1 MRVCRGLLWCFLL
14 SLGCQSLPGVDAADD
29 SASPLGRP
37 KPEALLQGPAEQ
49 TFKIPQPSP
58 SPELNQARN
67 HLSLAAACL
76 EKGNQAAAAPH
87 LAQYVA
93 AFPDHFVVRAHYAE
107 LLLRL
112 NRHREA
118 REQFEH
124 FVADVQDVP
133 ALASRHLIHCHSR
146 LMEIA
151 EVEGNEY
158 GEHLNRGIGLFLLAG
173 ERARLTGVDEKE
185 LGTESLLCRAAGQ
198 LTLARMERPDE
209 ARPCWYLYAVWSRL
223 AQRQP
228 AVRYLRR
235 ADASAPFSYLTP
247 AEKRNLQTA
256 FLSCE
261 AELRKSR

>member
-1 MRVCRGLLWCFLL
+1 M
-14 SLGCQSLPGVDAADD
+14 GCQSLPGLEAADELSSFPKRPGQEELRQGQPD
-29 SASPLGRP
+29 QDPKIHSASLTQE
-37 KPEALLQGPAEQ
+37 K
-49 TFKIPQPSP
+49 
-58 SPELNQARN
+58 NQARN

-76 EKGNQAAAAPH
+76 EKGNQAGAAPH
-87 LAQYVA
+87 LAEYVA

-107 LLLRL
+107 LLMRL

-151 EVEGNEY
+151 EAEGNEY
-158 GEHLNRGIGLFLLAG
+158 NEHLNRGIGLFLLAC
-173 ERARLTGVDEKE
+173 ERVCLTDLDEKE
-185 LGTESLLCRAAGQ
+185 LGAESLLCRAAGE

-209 ARPCWYLYAVWSRL
+209 ARPCWYLYSVWSRL

-235 ADASAPFSYLTP
+235 ADAAAPFSYLTP

-261 AELRKSR
+261 AELRKTH